1 MAKESITELNKKETS
16 LIEKY
21 IKLKNEEKKNKENIE
36 ALKDDV
42 LALLKE
48 HEGKVVHNG
57 YNISMHENTS
67 YQYSEAIV
75 NIETEIKVLKQREV
89 TLQIA
94 KEKQKTEYIKVYELH
109 GSVSTR
115 KDKEASQNDK

>member
-1 MAKESITELNKKETS
+1 MAKESIIELNKKETS

-21 IKLKNEEKKNKENIE
+21 LKLKNEEKKNKENIE

-42 LALLKE
+42 LSLLKE

-94 KEKQKTEYIKVYELH
+94 KEKQKTEYIKVYELQN
-109 GSVSTR
+109 
-115 KDKEASQNDK
+115 KNKEA

>member
-1 MAKESITELNKKETS
+1 MSKNDIKELTKKETS

-42 LALLKE
+42 LELLKE

-94 KEKQKTEYIKVYELH
+94 KEKQKTEYIKVYELQN
-109 GSVSTR
+109 
-115 KDKEASQNDK
+115 KNKEA

>member
-1 MAKESITELNKKETS
+1 
-16 LIEKY
+16 
-21 IKLKNEEKKNKENIE
+21 KENIE

-42 LALLKE
+42 LSLLKE

-94 KEKQKTEYIKVYELH
+94 KEKQKTEYIKVYELQN
-109 GSVSTR
+109 
-115 KDKEASQNDK
+115 KNKEA

>member
-42 LALLKE
+42 LSLLKE

-57 YNISMHENTS
+57 YNISMHESKT

-75 NIETEIKVLKQREV
+75 NIETEIKVLKQREE

-94 KEKQKTEYIKVYELH
+94 SISKITEYAKVYKL
-109 GSVSTR
+109 
-115 KDKEASQNDK
+115 KDKNESKNE

>member
-42 LALLKE
+42 LSLLKE

-57 YNISMHENTS
+57 YNISFTCKYIISIQRS
-67 YQYSEAIV
+67 YSWQ
-75 NIETEIKVLKQREV
+75 NIETEIKVLK
-89 TLQIA
+89 
-94 KEKQKTEYIKVYELH
+94 KEK
-109 GSVSTR
+109 
-115 KDKEASQNDK
+115 

>member
-1 MAKESITELNKKETS
+1 MPKESTTELSKKETS

-21 IKLKNEEKKNKENIE
+21 IKLKNEDKKNKENIE

-42 LALLKE
+42 LKILKE
-48 HEGKVVHNG
+48 HEGKIVHNG

-89 TLQIA
+89 ALQIA
-94 KEKQKTEYIKVYELH
+94 KEKSKSEYVKVYEL
-109 GSVSTR
+109 
-115 KDKEASQNDK
+115 KKEESK

>member
-1 MAKESITELNKKETS
+1 MSKNDIKELTKKETS

-42 LALLKE
+42 LSLLKE

-94 KEKQKTEYIKVYELH
+94 KEKQKTEYIKVYELQN
-109 GSVSTR
+109 
-115 KDKEASQNDK
+115 KNKEA

>member
-1 MAKESITELNKKETS
+1 MAKESITELSKKETS

-21 IKLKNEEKKNKENIE
+21 IKLKNDKKKNEENIE
-36 ALKDDV
+36 AMKDDV
-42 LALLKE
+42 LNILKA
-48 HEGKVVHNG
+48 HQGKIVHNG
-57 YNISMHENTS
+57 YNISMHNTTT

-94 KEKQKTEYIKVYELH
+94 KEKSNSEYIKVYELKGAEH
-109 GSVSTR
+109 
-115 KDKEASQNDK
+115 NDK

>member
-1 MAKESITELNKKETS
+1 MPKESITELSKKETS

-21 IKLKNEEKKNKENIE
+21 IKLKNEDKKNKENIE

-42 LALLKE
+42 LKILKE
-48 HEGKVVHNG
+48 HEGKIVHNG

-89 TLQIA
+89 ALQIA
-94 KEKQKTEYIKVYELH
+94 KEKSKSEYVKVYEL
-109 GSVSTR
+109 
-115 KDKEASQNDK
+115 KKEESK